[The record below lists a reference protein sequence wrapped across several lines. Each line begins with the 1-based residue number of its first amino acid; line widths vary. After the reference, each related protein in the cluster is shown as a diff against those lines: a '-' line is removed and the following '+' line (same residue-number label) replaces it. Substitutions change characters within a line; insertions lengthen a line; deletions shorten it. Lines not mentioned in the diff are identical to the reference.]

1 MTETPS
7 PARPLPL
14 AGCSFGWL
22 HQAPLSTAL
31 HALASHGI
39 REFELT
45 TASPH
50 LFTRQFGRYERQ
62 ELLGTLRALDLT
74 VISVNPSYVDIN
86 LISTNPEIRDV
97 SERQLIAEIE
107 LAADLGASYVVI
119 IPGRR
124 HALSPAPEDA
134 AEAVLHEGLGR
145 LLDRAAALGITI
157 ALENSPYGYLGTS
170 AELVRIAEQWNT
182 RHLRLAYDVAN
193 ALAQEDPAEGVK
205 RAAPYVA
212 IAHVSDTWASRWAHT
227 SIGRGEVDFA
237 AFAAA
242 LRDIGFQGSTVY
254 ELVDGD
260 DPAPRLAADLAA
272 LRAAGWAPGALPRG
286 GDAA

>member
-1 MTETPS
+1 
-7 PARPLPL
+7 
-14 AGCSFGWL
+14 
-22 HQAPLSTAL
+22 
-31 HALASHGI
+31 
-39 REFELT
+39 
-45 TASPH
+45 
-50 LFTRQFGRYERQ
+50 
-62 ELLGTLRALDLT
+62 
-74 VISVNPSYVDIN
+74 
-86 LISTNPEIRDV
+86 
-97 SERQLIAEIE
+97 
-107 LAADLGASYVVI
+107 
-119 IPGRR
+119 
-124 HALSPAPEDA
+124 
-134 AEAVLHEGLGR
+134 
-145 LLDRAAALGITI
+145 
-157 ALENSPYGYLGTS
+157 
-170 AELVRIAEQWNT
+170 
-182 RHLRLAYDVAN
+182 LRLAYDVAN